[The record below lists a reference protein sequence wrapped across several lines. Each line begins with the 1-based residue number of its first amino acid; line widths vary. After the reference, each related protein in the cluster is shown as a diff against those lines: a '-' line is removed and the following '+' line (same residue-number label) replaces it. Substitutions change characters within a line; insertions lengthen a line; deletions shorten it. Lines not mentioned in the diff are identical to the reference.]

1 MVHLYVFS
9 SECLLNLV
17 CTRCPSVCTRCTNPS
32 ETQTVVHPSHHKRR
46 NSLPPQRPQL
56 LTANI
61 VARLRS
67 FRANTILPTQN
78 THEYGYQQC
87 INYKNWSRLFVAVE
101 LQVLHLPGMNP
112 VELRAAAPT
121 RLDSMGGKACSSRN
135 CYFFFS
141 SKVGYIPQ
149 DIAIFSGNH
158 MEKSDN
164 SLECQPTMKQ
174 NHPTASPCPSVPP
187 RSSFPGQSLQQ
198 LPS

>member
-1 MVHLYVFS
+1 
-9 SECLLNLV
+9 
-17 CTRCPSVCTRCTNPS
+17 VCTRCTNPS

-135 CYFFFS
+135 CYFF
-141 SKVGYIPQ
+141 
-149 DIAIFSGNH
+149 
-158 MEKSDN
+158 
-164 SLECQPTMKQ
+164 
-174 NHPTASPCPSVPP
+174 
-187 RSSFPGQSLQQ
+187 SLQKLGIYPKTLQ
-198 LPS
+198 FLAETIWKKVIIHWNVNQQWNKITPRPLPVPRYLPGRLFRVKACSNCLVSNPQKESNRKGKTC